1 MPHYRTLEAQPNDV
15 SLIKPGELVD
25 IIEMTPLT
33 LTDRRIYNLLIEHAW
48 DTIDKPV
55 EHSIAKQTLRG
66 SHSNNDRVG
75 ETIERLMAAI
85 VKVRVLRDGKE
96 EIERVQLLGG
106 NAEQVRADGIV
117 RYEFPAK
124 LRRIVK
130 NSTIFARLHKE
141 VMLALSSKYALALYE
156 MVQKR
161 CNMRRNYEEI
171 PLAELRGYLG
181 VPRGKLLSWSNLS
194 NRALKPAVK
203 EVSALSDFIVEAV
216 PVQKGR
222 KIIAVKLSWWPK
234 DGEGIQQ
241 VATELNHSKV
251 GRKARIEGTVER
263 VDVATSTGNIPLL
276 RDKTLQ
282 NAKEKVQ
289 PYGLDANALELE
301 WRHWASRREAPN
313 NPDGAF
319 LKWLDTHLERNAYP
333 VLFGS

>member
-1 MPHYRTLEAQPNDV
+1 MKHYRTLEAQPNDV

-25 IIEMTPLT
+25 IVEMTPLT
-33 LTDRRIYNLLIEHAW
+33 LADRRIYNLLIEHAW
-48 DTIDKPV
+48 DTIEKPV

-75 ETIERLMAAI
+75 ETIERLMTAI
-85 VKVRVLRDGKE
+85 VKVRVVRDGKE

-124 LRRIVK
+124 LRRIIK
-130 NSTIFARLHKE
+130 NSTIFARLQKE

-171 PLAELRGYLG
+171 PLTELRGFLG
-181 VPRGKLLSWSNLS
+181 VPRGKLLTWGNFS

-203 EVSALSDFIVEAV
+203 EVSALSDFLVEAETV
-216 PVQKGR
+216 LKGR
-222 KIIAVKLSWWPK
+222 AIVAVKLSWWPK

-251 GRKARIEGTVER
+251 GRKARIQGTVEQ
-263 VDVATSTGNIPLL
+263 VEVSIPADGIPFLH
-276 RDKTLQ
+276 DKTIQ
-282 NAKEKVQ
+282 KAKERVQ
-289 PYGLDANALELE
+289 PYGLDVDTLELE
-301 WRHWASRREAPN
+301 WRRWASGREVPA

-333 VLFGS
+333 VMFGS